1 MQQEID
7 VLVNKRAKKVE
18 CNSLVLPGEFC
29 SSLSWWE
36 MIFSFFWGGG
46 GGIQIMEVL

>member
-29 SSLSWWE
+29 SSLSWSE
-36 MIFSFFWGGG
+36 MNFFFFWQ